1 MVRFPD
7 VDRPQRRQVHLPR
20 VEKEE
25 EMNRK
30 TTLTAIS
37 VLLFALG
44 AVAAPPT
51 KPSPIVGAKARIGAV
66 HINSVRVEA
75 SCGEVARF
83 TVEVQNGLTKVAHL
97 GSVFVGSAN
106 SPGNRTG
113 NPTAEFRN
121 LAPGQRV
128 TLTLPSTWHVSC
140 EVKQGQTE
148 CFEVGIT
155 MEPDNTA
162 NGEVWD
168 QVWHRVCAQIPK
180 AGQKSGPVTFNDTTF
195 KR

>member
-1 MVRFPD
+1 
-7 VDRPQRRQVHLPR
+7 
-20 VEKEE
+20 
-25 EMNRK
+25 MNRK
-30 TTLTAIS
+30 TTVAAIF
-37 VLLFALG
+37 LLLLALS
-44 AVAAPPT
+44 AVAAPPL
-51 KPSPIVGAKARIGAV
+51 KPSPIVGAKAGIGSV

-75 SCGEVARF
+75 SCGEAAIF
-83 TVEVQNGLTKVAHL
+83 IVEVQNNLTKVAHL

-106 SPGNRTG
+106 SPGNRAG
-113 NPTAEFRN
+113 NPTAEFRD
-121 LAPGQRV
+121 LAAGQRV
-128 TLTLPSTWHVSC
+128 TLKLPSSWHVAC
-140 EVKQGQTE
+140 EVKKGQSE

-155 MEPDNTA
+155 MEPDKTA

>member
-1 MVRFPD
+1 
-7 VDRPQRRQVHLPR
+7 
-20 VEKEE
+20 
-25 EMNRK
+25 MNRK
-30 TTLTAIS
+30 TTLTAIFL
-37 VLLFALG
+37 LLFALG
-44 AVAAPPT
+44 AIAAPPL
-51 KPSPIVGAKARIGAV
+51 KPSPIVGAKPGISGAV

-75 SCGEVARF
+75 TCGGTARF
-83 TVEVQNGLTKVAHL
+83 VVEIQNNLTAVAHL
-97 GSVFVGSAN
+97 GNVFVGSAN
-106 SPGNRTG
+106 SPGNRAG

-128 TLTLPSTWHVSC
+128 TLTLPSSWRVAC
-140 EVKQGQTE
+140 QVKQGQTE

-162 NGEVWD
+162 HGEVWD

-180 AGQKSGPVTFNDTTF
+180 AGQKTGPVAFDDTSA